1 LTNDSLALLLELL
14 KIFLLKVLKII
25 QSRRDWLIMTRN
37 KQNKKLRNSTSN
49 MVERLNNLYQNNLLV
64 TMNIWAQESPK
75 LELWFKRYKGLKFH
89 GPNWNLQ
96 KVQRPR
102 CKLLRIYWN
111 WNTFVLKIHEPSPWA
126 MDRRDLPVHH
136 GLATLAGLGLAGA
149 RRDVRKTK
157 RRLWR
162 PSDVEQGRWCLELIE
177 AATQAW
183 KKRVG
188 VVQRCGEARAR
199 SCNLL

>member
-1 LTNDSLALLLELL
+1 
-14 KIFLLKVLKII
+14 
-25 QSRRDWLIMTRN
+25 
-37 KQNKKLRNSTSN
+37 
-49 MVERLNNLYQNNLLV
+49 
-64 TMNIWAQESPK
+64 
-75 LELWFKRYKGLKFH
+75 
-89 GPNWNLQ
+89 
-96 KVQRPR
+96 
-102 CKLLRIYWN
+102 
-111 WNTFVLKIHEPSPWA
+111 

-188 VVQRCGEARAR
+188 VVQRCGEAWAR